1 MAIVVEGVKTLGK
14 GLLAVRAEVA
24 LMTIGHFAV
33 FVGFG
38 MTAEPTFHSFSA
50 VVTIPLLYQTHI
62 ILTHY
67 HSTLGGTVNDIM
79 GHTLFLLMA
88 AIQTENFT
96 AVLDSCFSGGA
107 TRDITVRS
115 RDVTEKITIT
125 PQEKAYQ
132 EDWLARLDW
141 NQDQFVQ
148 RYRRG
153 IAKGVVLAA
162 TQRHQLAIDEQ
173 LPGFIAGAF
182 SYRLTQHLWQTESNA
197 QGAIA
202 RISEIIPPGYR
213 QQPLWEAK
221 PGTQNETAPM
231 FFVNQ
236 PNPAANAVVV
246 NIAQGQATL
255 LLVGIAPTEVTVGK
269 VLSALNR
276 GAQVRITE
284 RQGLVAMGQVQGR
297 LQMGDVLRSA

>member
-1 MAIVVEGVKTLGK
+1 
-14 GLLAVRAEVA
+14 
-24 LMTIGHFAV
+24 
-33 FVGFG
+33 